1 MITYQTEDS
10 IDMQRELNA
19 LAKEFDRQ
27 PVSVMRTNLNLYQKS
42 ISTVAAPFLKQVTA
56 LAKKSKTNEIVLIAI
71 IKEVHQ

>member
-27 PVSVMRTNLNLYQKS
+27 PVSIMRTNLNLYQKS
-42 ISTVAAPFLKQVTA
+42 ISTVAAPFLKQLST

>member
-42 ISTVAAPFLKQVTA
+42 TSTVTSPFLKQLTA
-56 LAKKSKTNEIVLIAI
+56 QTKKLKSNDVVLVAI